1 MREIIF
7 RGYNRKNGHW
17 LYGSYV
23 KNRGVDFVCPD
34 EFADGKSW
42 DDYEVDSAS
51 LGEYTGLGD
60 SFSNEI
66 YEGDIVR
73 HPYIDPIFGD
83 FVDGTSVESP
93 VVFHDGAF
101 VVRHREDGFVY
112 LDAFVRKCHIE
123 VVDTV
128 YKV

>member
-42 DDYEVDSAS
+42 DDYEVDVESI
-51 LGEYTGLGD
+51 GEYTGFCDKNGVK
-60 SFSNEI
+60 I
-66 YEGDIVR
+66 YEGDIVK
-73 HPYIDPIFGD
+73 HPCIDPIFGD
-83 FVDGTSVESP
+83 LVEGTSAESP

-101 VVRHREDGFVY
+101 VIKYGENDFIY